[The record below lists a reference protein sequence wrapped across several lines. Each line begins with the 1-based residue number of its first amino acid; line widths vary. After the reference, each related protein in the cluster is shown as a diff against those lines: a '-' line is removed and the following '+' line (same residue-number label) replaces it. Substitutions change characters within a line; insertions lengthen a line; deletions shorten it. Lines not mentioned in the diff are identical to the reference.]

1 MNPVSVNEPTAGQ
14 DRRGAVLLATLGE
27 RQTIRYVLE
36 EVAESIRVLEASK
49 YQFEVLIVD
58 DSRDA
63 EFNDHVNNVFQDLNL
78 SGRVVDGQQKD
89 LGGAIVFGFEMVLAN
104 PSISFEVN
112 LDADGQHDARQ
123 MPDLVRAH
131 FATQSQIT
139 IGSRW
144 TKGGSAPGL
153 SFKRKILSR
162 VSAMILHRVGVPFSV
177 KDPTTSFRVYS
188 RSAIEASFKTV
199 TDFNGYAFFGGIIA
213 VSSSEGVK
221 ISEVPI
227 QFRPRWAG
235 ESKMKLAR
243 IVETAAQLLSIRT
256 RVKKVKAQTK

>member
-1 MNPVSVNEPTAGQ
+1 
-14 DRRGAVLLATLGE
+14 
-27 RQTIRYVLE
+27 
-36 EVAESIRVLEASK
+36 
-49 YQFEVLIVD
+49 
-58 DSRDA
+58 
-63 EFNDHVNNVFQDLNL
+63 
-78 SGRVVDGQQKD
+78 
-89 LGGAIVFGFEMVLAN
+89 
-104 PSISFEVN
+104 
-112 LDADGQHDARQ
+112 
-123 MPDLVRAH
+123 MPDLVRSH
-131 FATQSQIT
+131 FATQSSIT

-162 VSAMILHRVGVPFSV
+162 VSAKMLHLVGVPSSV
-177 KDPTTSFRVYS
+177 KDPTTSFRVYR
-188 RSAIEASFKTV
+188 RSSIESSFKNV
-199 TDFNGYAFFGGIIA
+199 TDINGDAILGGRIA
-213 VSSSEGVK
+213 GSNSEGAK

>member
-1 MNPVSVNEPTAGQ
+1 MTQMSEELHSSHSRVGVI
-14 DRRGAVLLATLGE
+14 LLATLGE

-36 EVAESIRVLEASK
+36 EVAESVRLLKESG
-49 YQFEVLIVD
+49 YSFSVLIVD
-58 DSRDA
+58 DSQDA
-63 EFNDHVNNVFQDLNL
+63 EYNRHVEHSFNELDIVGKVIAGPQD
-78 SGRVVDGQQKD
+78 G
-89 LGGAIVFGFEMVLAN
+89 LGAAIVFGFEQALCDENVGF
-104 PSISFEVN
+104 IVN

-123 MPDLVRAH
+123 MPDIVRAH
-131 FATQSQIT
+131 FATQSSIT

-153 SFKRKILSR
+153 SFKRKVLSR
-162 VSAMILHRVGVPFSV
+162 VSAMLLHRVGVPSSI

-199 TDFNGYAFFGGIIA
+199 TDFNGYAFFGGMIA
-213 VSSSEGVK
+213 VSSSEGAK

-235 ESKMKLAR
+235 ESKMKFAR
-243 IVETAAQLLSIRT
+243 IVETAAQLLSIRS
-256 RVKKVKAQTK
+256 RVKKVIADNK

>member
-1 MNPVSVNEPTAGQ
+1 MSEVAQAAQSRVGV
-14 DRRGAVLLATLGE
+14 VLLATLGE

-36 EVAESIRVLEASK
+36 EVAESVRLLNESG
-49 YQFEVLIVD
+49 YSFHVLIVD
-58 DSRDA
+58 DSQ
-63 EFNDHVNNVFQDLNL
+63 DHEYNSHVEQAFADLRI
-78 SGRVVDGQQKD
+78 SGRVIDGPREG
-89 LGGAIVFGFEMVLAN
+89 LGAAIVYGFEQALQDERVGF
-104 PSISFEVN
+104 IVN

-131 FATQSQIT
+131 FATQSSIT

-162 VSAMILHRVGVPFSV
+162 VSAKMLHLVGVPSSV

-188 RSAIEASFKTV
+188 RSSIEASFKTV
-199 TDFNGYAFFGGIIA
+199 TDFNGYAFFGGMIA
-213 VSSSEGVK
+213 VSNSEGAK

-235 ESKMKLAR
+235 ESKMRLAR

-256 RVKKVKAQTK
+256 RVKKVRSQIK

>member
-1 MNPVSVNEPTAGQ
+1 MSEELHSSHSRVGVI
-14 DRRGAVLLATLGE
+14 LLATLGE

-36 EVAESIRVLEASK
+36 EVAESVRLLKESG
-49 YQFEVLIVD
+49 YSFSVLIVD
-58 DSRDA
+58 DSQDA
-63 EFNDHVNNVFQDLNL
+63 EYNRHVEHSFNELDIV
-78 SGRVVDGQQKD
+78 GRVIAGPQCG
-89 LGGAIVFGFEMVLAN
+89 LGAAIVFGFEQALYDENVGF
-104 PSISFEVN
+104 IVN

-153 SFKRKILSR
+153 SLKRKALSR
-162 VSAMILHRVGVPFSV
+162 VSAILLHRAGVPTSV

-188 RSAIEASFKTV
+188 RYAIEASFRSV
-199 TDFNGYAFFGGIIA
+199 TDFNGYAFFGGMIA
-213 VSSSEGVK
+213 VSSSNGAK
-221 ISEVPI
+221 ITEVPI

-235 ESKMKLAR
+235 ESKMNISTVAQ
-243 IVETAAQLLSIRT
+243 TAGQLLSIR
-256 RVKKVKAQTK
+256 RRARFLPSDK

>member
-1 MNPVSVNEPTAGQ
+1 MSDEVHTVQARVGV
-14 DRRGAVLLATLGE
+14 VLLATLGE

-36 EVAESIRVLEASK
+36 EVAESVRLLHESG
-49 YQFEVLIVD
+49 YSFHVLIVD
-58 DSRDA
+58 DSQDC
-63 EFNDHVNNVFQDLNL
+63 EYNSHVEQAFTDLRI
-78 SGRVVDGQQKD
+78 SGRVIDGPRGG
-89 LGGAIVFGFEMVLAN
+89 LGAAIVYGFEQALHDERVGF
-104 PSISFEVN
+104 IVN

-131 FATQSQIT
+131 FATQSHIT

-153 SFKRKILSR
+153 SFKRKALSR
-162 VSAMILHRVGVPFSV
+162 VSAMLLHRVGVPTSI

-188 RSAIEASFKTV
+188 RSSIEASFRTV
-199 TDFNGYAFFGGIIA
+199 IDFNGYAFFGGMIA
-213 VSSSEGVK
+213 VSSSEGAK

-243 IVETAAQLLSIRT
+243 IIETAMQLISIRRRSRLSRRKSSNT
-256 RVKKVKAQTK
+256 Q

>member
-1 MNPVSVNEPTAGQ
+1 MTDGIHTLHSRTGI
-14 DRRGAVLLATLGE
+14 VLLATLGE

-36 EVAESIRVLEASK
+36 EVAESVRLLEQSG
-49 YQFEVLIVD
+49 YSFQVLIVD
-58 DSRDA
+58 DSQDTEYNR
-63 EFNDHVNNVFQDLNL
+63 HVEQSFKELCI
-78 SGRVVDGQQKD
+78 SGRVIDGPREG
-89 LGGAIVFGFEMVLAN
+89 LGAAIVYGFEQALLDSNVGF
-104 PSISFEVN
+104 IVN

-162 VSAMILHRVGVPFSV
+162 VSAMMLHRVGVPSSV

-199 TDFNGYAFFGGIIA
+199 TDFNGYAFFGGMIA
-213 VSSSEGVK
+213 VSSSEGAK

-235 ESKMKLAR
+235 ESKMKIAR
-243 IVETAAQLLSIRT
+243 IVETAGQLLSIRT
-256 RVKKVKAQTK
+256 RTKMLKRQSDK